1 MLNKEKS
8 QTDKKTAWPL
18 VGNRH
23 VTDFLEK
30 SLANGRISNAYIFL
44 GPKDLGKTGAAAYFA
59 KCLLC
64 QKRKEGEFHGPC
76 GQCPSC
82 LQLKGLSDGLETV
95 HGDFHLLKRGQ
106 DKKNISIDDVRD
118 FIHDLSL
125 SSFFNS
131 YKVGIIKEADDLG
144 IEAAN
149 ALLKTLEEPQAK
161 VVVILTASRLESIPA
176 TIVSRSQVLRLYPV
190 ATSLIYDY
198 LLENFGCQRS
208 EAKIASRLSLG
219 RPALAARFIEEPD
232 FYAAYQEKAS
242 VFLDF
247 FQEDLNSR
255 LAAVSSL
262 IEKEDEEE
270 KTTKA
275 LKILSIWQG
284 AARDALLLASNNGDL
299 IQHEDQR
306 AKLSVAG
313 QSAAISGI
321 IRISR
326 LLKKGEEYIRANVNP
341 RLVLE
346 NIAANIAVAKR

>member
-8 QTDKKTAWPL
+8 QIEGASTWPL

-30 SLANGRISNAYIFL
+30 SLIGDRLSSAYIFL
-44 GPKDLGKTGAAAYFA
+44 GPKDLGKTAVAAYFA

-64 QKRKEGEFHGPC
+64 QKKKEGVFSGPC
-76 GQCPSC
+76 GLCPSC

-95 HGDFHLLKRGQ
+95 HGDFHLLKRGV
-106 DKKNISIDDVRD
+106 DKKNISIEEVRD
-118 FIHDLSL
+118 FIRALSL

-161 VVVILTASRLESIPA
+161 VVVILTASRLDSIPA
-176 TIVSRSQVLRLYPV
+176 TIVSRSQILRLYPV
-190 ATSLIYDY
+190 STSLIYDY
-198 LLENFGCQRS
+198 LLDDFGCQRS
-208 EAKIASRLSLG
+208 DAKIASRLSLG

-232 FYAAYQEKAS
+232 FYSAYQEKAS
-242 VFLDF
+242 VFLNF

-262 IEKEDEEE
+262 IEKEDDEE
-270 KTTKA
+270 KAAKA

-284 AARDALLLASNNGDL
+284 AARDVLLLASNNGDI
-299 IQHEDQR
+299 IQHENQR
-306 AKLSVAG
+306 PMLAAAGQVAG
-313 QSAAISGI
+313 KNGI
-321 IRISR
+321 IRASR

-346 NIAANIAVAKR
+346 NIAVNIVG